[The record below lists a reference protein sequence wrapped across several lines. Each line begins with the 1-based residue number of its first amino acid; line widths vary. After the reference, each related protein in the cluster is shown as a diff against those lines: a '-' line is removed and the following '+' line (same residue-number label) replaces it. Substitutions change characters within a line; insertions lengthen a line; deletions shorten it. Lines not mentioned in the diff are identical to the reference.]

1 MRIVYKNRFA
11 YSRISM
17 KAIRI
22 IRITINMNLNKV
34 MLVGRLT
41 RDVEVRNT
49 PSGQTV
55 AAISL
60 ATNRF
65 WKDKNGQRQDQTEF
79 HNVVLWGRL
88 AEIAGQYLSKGQEA
102 YIEGRLQTRKYTAK
116 DGSERRTTEIVAENM
131 QLGSRP
137 QGAGSS
143 SYGSGNS
150 YGSPAPSAPS
160 APLSAPAESPAESI
174 PTINL
179 DEEEEIKIEDV
190 PF

>member
-1 MRIVYKNRFA
+1 MLICSNV
-11 YSRISM
+11 
-17 KAIRI
+17 
-22 IRITINMNLNKV
+22 NMNLNKV

-41 RDVEVRNT
+41 RDVEIRNT

-55 AAISL
+55 AAISI

-116 DGSERRTTEIVAENM
+116 DGTERRVTEIIAENM

-137 QGAGSS
+137 QGGGAPA
-143 SYGSGNS
+143 SYGST
-150 YGSPAPSAPS
+150 
-160 APLSAPAESPAESI
+160 APAAASAGAAVPRQESPAEQI

-179 DEEEEIKIEDV
+179 DEEEEEIKIEDV

>member
-1 MRIVYKNRFA
+1 
-11 YSRISM
+11 
-17 KAIRI
+17 
-22 IRITINMNLNKV
+22 MNLNKV

-41 RDVEVRNT
+41 RDVETRNT
-49 PSGQTV
+49 PAGQTV
-55 AAISL
+55 ATISM

-102 YIEGRLQTRKYTAK
+102 YVEGRLQTRKYTAK
-116 DGSERRTTEIVAENM
+116 DGTERRVTEIVAENM
-131 QLGSRP
+131 QLGSRA
-137 QGAGSS
+137 QGQSS
-143 SYGSGNS
+143 DTPSSASSFQSNT
-150 YGSPAPSAPS
+150 PSAPS
-160 APLSAPAESPAESI
+160 ASPAATAPQEAPAESL

-179 DEEEEIKIEDV
+179 DEEEGEIRIEDV